1 MNMEN
6 SNLTKQAKSDIFSE
20 LYPIINFYIA
30 KGATS
35 QSLKKYYRNSN
46 RFSDILEDI
55 KNKGAN
61 IITDD
66 IEYKKLVRI
75 VLNDILDDLI
85 AKEKD
90 DVYKNKQMKHIKEF
104 NSYEYKTES
113 FGLITS
119 FAIGFF
125 LYKFLKSIL
134 TANKIKKIRSKTSEF
149 NKLVVLNILDELRK
163 LDKIPI
169 IDLNDRFFIKFSIN
183 NMDFNLRLL
192 KDSKVLNVSYTSSGG
207 DTSGE
212 IILSDD
218 QYNEFLKLI
227 KK

>member
-1 MNMEN
+1 MEN

-20 LYPIINFYIA
+20 LYPIINFYIN
-30 KGATS
+30 KGATA
-35 QSLKKYYRNSN
+35 QALKKYYRNSK
-46 RFSDILEDI
+46 RFNDILEDI

-66 IEYKKLVRI
+66 TEYKNLAKS
-75 VLNDILDDLI
+75 VLNDIFNDLI

-104 NSYEYKTES
+104 NSYEYKGES

-134 TANKIKKIRSKTSEF
+134 TANKIKRIRSKTSEF

-169 IDLNDRFFIKFSIN
+169 IDLNDRFFMRFSIN
-183 NMDFNLRLL
+183 SIDFSLRLL
-192 KDSKVLNVSYTSSGG
+192 KDSKVLNVSYTSNGG

-212 IILSDD
+212 MILSDD
-218 QYNEFLKLI
+218 QYNDFLKI
-227 KK
+227 INK